1 MINAETAQ
9 SIGQDI
15 FDRRK
20 EAGSSLSTVTL
31 WTGSSYRSRIDWEPK
46 YVKFESRFTAR
57 YTLRQ
62 GEGLTET
69 VEGVVPRLSSDDEDE
84 EDENGDSQNSS

>member
-15 FDRRK
+15 LDRRR

-31 WTGSSYRSRIDWEPK
+31 WTGSFYRSRIDWEPK
-46 YVKFESRFTAR
+46 YVEFESRFTAR

-62 GEGLTET
+62 GEGLTER
-69 VEGVVPRLSSDDEDE
+69 VEGVVPRLSSDDEDD
-84 EDENGDSQNSS
+84 EDEDGES

>member
-20 EAGSSLSTVTL
+20 EAGSSLCTVTL

-62 GEGLTET
+62 GEGLTEK
-69 VEGVVPRLSSDDEDE
+69 VEGVAPRLSSDDENE
-84 EDENGDSQNSS
+84 EDEDGDSQYS